1 MDEIDILSI
10 YDASYSLEVFES
22 NLTREQKRNT
32 HWEDKQGNLI
42 RLDNIGEK
50 YKQNIIRLLKYAEKR
65 QKVDDFSDAL
75 VISELDYDMYI

>member
-1 MDEIDILSI
+1 MTEIDILSI
-10 YDASYSLEVFES
+10 YNASYSLEVFES
-22 NLTREQKRNT
+22 ELTREQKRNT
-32 HWEDKQGNLI
+32 YWENRQGNLI

-75 VISELDYDMYI
+75 VISEIDYDMYI

>member
-1 MDEIDILSI
+1 MSEIDILSI

-22 NLTREQKRNT
+22 ELTREQKRNT
-32 HWEDKQGNLI
+32 YWEDRQGNLI

>member
-1 MDEIDILSI
+1 MSEIDILSI

-22 NLTREQKRNT
+22 ELTKEQKRNT
-32 HWEDKQGNLI
+32 YWEDRQGNLI

-75 VISELDYDMYI
+75 AISELDYDMYI

>member
-32 HWEDKQGNLI
+32 YWEDKQGNLI

>member
-1 MDEIDILSI
+1 MAEIDILSI

-22 NLTREQKRNT
+22 ELTREQKRNT
-32 HWEDKQGNLI
+32 YWENRQGNLI

-75 VISELDYDMYI
+75 VISEIDYDMYI

>member
-1 MDEIDILSI
+1 MSEIDILSI

-22 NLTREQKRNT
+22 ELTREQKRNT
-32 HWEDKQGNLI
+32 YWENRQGNLI

-50 YKQNIIRLLKYAEKR
+50 YKQNIIRLLKYAVKR